1 MSSLKFFHGVFRTF
15 LEISQKRS
23 NAEVKLRIFG
33 RFLTRL
39 HVNKRY
45 NLASGRN
52 PTVYIYTCTPK
63 TCCGIDRHM
72 PDVLAV
78 LTQNSFIY
86 HKKSSVEGFQLHF
99 SKRRFATRSVVRRV
113 LPNNT

>member
-23 NAEVKLRIFG
+23 NAEVKGRIFG
-33 RFLTRL
+33 RFLPRL
-39 HVNKRY
+39 PVNKRY
-45 NLASGRN
+45 ILAPDRN

-72 PDVLAV
+72 PDVLSV

-99 SKRRFATRSVVRRV
+99 SKWRFTTRSVVHRV
-113 LPNNT
+113 LLNHT